1 MASILY
7 PFVRFKY
14 SDGKIDHRAYTRL
27 PIKVINPGNGLSVMT
42 WGLVDTGADAN
53 LFPAS
58 LAISLGHG
66 LKADGVRQNVTGG
79 IEQTSIPAYAHTFIM
94 ELLAPDNQTTV
105 WKSRKLEIDC
115 VETEPPILL
124 GVEDFLC
131 HFKLTI
137 DYLSETMHL
146 TW

>member
-7 PFVRFKY
+7 PFVRFQY
-14 SDGKIDHRAYTRL
+14 SDGSIDRRPYTRL
-27 PIKVINPGNGLSVMT
+27 PIKVSNPGNGQSVVV
-42 WGLVDTGADAN
+42 WGLVDTGADAT

-79 IEQTSIPAYAHTFIM
+79 IEQTSIRAYGHTFIM
-94 ELLAPDNQTTV
+94 ELLSPDNQTTV

-137 DYLSETMHL
+137 DYLFKTMRL

>member
-1 MASILY
+1 MVSILY

-14 SDGKIDHRAYTRL
+14 PDGSLDRRPYSRL
-27 PIKVINPGNGLSVMT
+27 PIKVSNPGNGQAIIV
-42 WGLVDTGADAN
+42 WGLVDTGADAT

-66 LKADGVRQNVTGG
+66 LKGKGVRQNVTGG
-79 IEQTSIPAYAHTFIM
+79 IEQTTIRTYSHSFIM
-94 ELLAPDNQTTV
+94 ELLAPDNQTAL
-105 WKSRKLEIDC
+105 WQSRKLEIDC

-137 DYLSETMHL
+137 DYLSETMRL
-146 TW
+146 KW

>member
-7 PFVRFKY
+7 PFVRFQY
-14 SDGKIDHRAYTRL
+14 PDGAVDRRAYTRL

-42 WGLVDTGADAN
+42 WGLVDTGADAT

-58 LAISLGHG
+58 LAISLRHG

-79 IEQTSIPAYAHTFIM
+79 IEQTSIRAYTHTFIM

-115 VETEPPILL
+115 VETEPPLLL

-146 TW
+146 SW